1 MKRIYERIPVMSI
14 LYHVQPQT
22 KLILIDDR
30 IADGKSAVVYEGP
43 VKDFG
48 YYNSKINHVSTYVAE
63 RAEVRRII
71 PYDECLE
78 IHIDTRHEEF

>member
-1 MKRIYERIPVMSI
+1 MNRIYDRIPVMSV

-30 IADGKSAVVYEGP
+30 IDDGKAAVVYEGP

-48 YYNSKINHVSTYVAE
+48 YYNSKIDFVSTYVAE
-63 RAEVRRII
+63 RAEIRRII
-71 PYDECLE
+71 P
-78 IHIDTRHEEF
+78 